1 MAMNFPTE
9 YQSNLKLNILLDSAK
24 TVEYLHMAK
33 CSAKFPSITYAVW
46 YLNVEKK
53 AHLYAKEL
61 PRQIS
66 DHFHHNLS
74 WYWQYNVNVLNDNCA
89 FFILG
94 KAVLLYENE
103 GHNTINMYHTQVPT
117 ELRGRGIA
125 GQLAKVK

>member
-9 YQSNLKLNILLDSAK
+9 YQSNLKLNILLDNAK
-24 TVEYLHMAK
+24 TVAYLHMAK

-74 WYWQYNVNVLNDNCA
+74 WY
-89 FFILG
+89 
-94 KAVLLYENE
+94 
-103 GHNTINMYHTQVPT
+103 
-117 ELRGRGIA
+117 
-125 GQLAKVK
+125 

>member
-33 CSAKFPSITYAVW
+33 CSAKFPFIAYAVW

-53 AHLYAKEL
+53 YHLYSKER

-66 DHFHHNLS
+66 DHFHLKLS
-74 WYWQYNVNVLNDNCA
+74 WYWQYTV
-89 FFILG
+89 
-94 KAVLLYENE
+94 
-103 GHNTINMYHTQVPT
+103 
-117 ELRGRGIA
+117 IA
-125 GQLAKVK
+125 AERPKGASSNIIRI